1 MLNVFQHWTK
11 YAIYNDTEYD
21 FNHYGLDDI
30 YNSNIIDP
38 GGISAYSGDFSAFMN
53 RGGKFLTYHG
63 RRDEVRVILDL
74 LLLLLNVIY
83 ISQLIPAANSKRL
96 YNLVSRTL
104 EMPSL
109 DPFYRLFLVPGL
121 NHCVRGV
128 GAVNIGQ
135 HGLASPSLTT
145 PTHNVLTALVD
156 WVESGVA
163 PDTITGISDDG
174 LKERVHCRYPQKSV
188 WNGME
193 YYCVA

>member
-1 MLNVFQHWTK
+1 MCFSTGRSTRSITTQSMISTTTVWKTSTTPTSSILEASRPTVVISLLSWTEEENSLPTTD
-11 YAIYNDTEYD
+11 AEMRFVLSSPSLLLTLNDTY
-21 FNHYGLDDI
+21 
-30 YNSNIIDP
+30 
-38 GGISAYSGDFSAFMN
+38 
-53 RGGKFLTYHG
+53 TY
-63 RRDEVRVILDL
+63 
-74 LLLLLNVIY
+74 
-83 ISQLIPAANSKRL
+83 QLIPAGNSKRL

-135 HGLASPSLTT
+135 HGLASPSLAT

-163 PDTITGISDDG
+163 PDTITGISEDG

-188 WNGME
+188 LKGTE
-193 YYCVA
+193 YSCIV

>member
-1 MLNVFQHWTK
+1 MIH
-11 YAIYNDTEYD
+11 
-21 FNHYGLDDI
+21 
-30 YNSNIIDP
+30 
-38 GGISAYSGDFSAFMN
+38 
-53 RGGKFLTYHG
+53 
-63 RRDEVRVILDL
+63 
-74 LLLLLNVIY
+74 
-83 ISQLIPAANSKRL
+83 ISQLIPASNSKRL
-96 YNLVSRTL
+96 YNLVSRTM

-163 PDTITGISDDG
+163 PDTITGISEDG

-188 WNGME
+188 LKGTE
-193 YYCVA
+193 YSCIV